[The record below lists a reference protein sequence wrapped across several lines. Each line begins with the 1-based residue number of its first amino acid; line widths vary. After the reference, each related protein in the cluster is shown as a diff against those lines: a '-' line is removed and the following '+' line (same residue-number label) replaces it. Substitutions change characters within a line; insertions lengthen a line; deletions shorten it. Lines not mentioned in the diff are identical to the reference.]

1 MAKTML
7 VVFILMNDGTVEHDI
22 SEHEIQC
29 PHPVVVEAKYTAKKR
44 NNEIKD
50 YAASCV
56 TIKFDT
62 PEEIGV

>member
-1 MAKTML
+1 MVKTML
-7 VVFILMNDGTVEHDI
+7 VVFVLMNNGTVEHDI

-29 PHPVVVEAKYTAKKR
+29 PPPMVVDAKYTAKKR
-44 NNEIKD
+44 KNEIKD

-62 PEEIGV
+62 PKELGV